1 MPRPRRSN
9 RNPSNQDGQVRII
22 AGQYRGRKLP
32 VRDLAGLRPTTDR
45 VKETLF
51 NWLQGEI
58 PEARVLDCFAGAGAL
73 GFEALSRHAEQVILV
88 ELDKNAARQL
98 EDNLARLGSNKGVV
112 VQADV
117 LQYLAGQAATPMDLV
132 FVDPPFRKGLA
143 EDCLRLLA
151 ERGWLAE
158 GAWIYLE
165 TESESPAQVP
175 AGWRLHREI
184 KAGQVL
190 ARLYQRESQA

>member
-9 RNPSNQDGQVRII
+9 NKAAAPEGQVRII

-45 VKETLF
+45 VRETLF
-51 NWLQGEI
+51 NWLQGVTQQ
-58 PEARVLDCFAGAGAL
+58 AQVLDCFAGAGAL
-73 GFEALSRHAEQVILV
+73 GFEALSRHAQWVTLL
-88 ELDKNAARQL
+88 ELDKAAADQL
-98 EDNLARLGSNKGVV
+98 KVNLARLGAANGQ
-112 VQADV
+112 VQHTDA
-117 LQYLAGQAATPMDLV
+117 LAFLTSQAPQAMDLV
-132 FVDPPFRKGLA
+132 FVDPPFRQGLA
-143 EDCLRLLA
+143 EACLGLL
-151 ERGWLAE
+151 EDNGWLAD

-165 TESESPAQVP
+165 TESDAPAQVP

-190 ARLYQRESQA
+190 ARLYQRASA